1 MPVENLHPLE
11 ALMRER
17 IVVLDGAMGT
27 MVQQYKLA
35 ESDYRGERFKDW
47 KGKDLKGGLELLLLT
62 KPKVID
68 EIHTRYL
75 EAGADIIETNTFSAT
90 TIGLHD
96 FLFQG
101 EPENGRKDPE
111 FFQRVVDDADFVALV
126 QEINISAARIGR
138 HAADTVANET
148 GRRRF
153 VAGSLGPLPVTASL
167 SPDVNDPSFR
177 AVTFDQIRKAY
188 GEQAAALLEGGVD
201 LLMVETIFDTLN
213 AKAAI
218 AAIAELF
225 EKTGK
230 TVPLLISGT
239 VTDLSGRILSG
250 QTVEAFLTSIAHANP
265 LVVGLKCALGPG
277 EMEPYIEELAHGTS
291 KYVSAY
297 PNAGLPDP
305 LSPTGFPE
313 TPESLAPQL
322 EKWARNGWLNIVG
335 GCCGTTPDHIR
346 LIADVVR
353 DCPPRRVESRNLG
366 SARASRAGFGALA
379 ETSAEATTYSKRRL
393 PHFDRPWGKYVVTF
407 STRERCQL
415 TPAERD
421 IVLRSALYGQEHGQ
435 YELYVACVMPDHVH
449 LLFEPQVKDQDST
462 GATVFWSLTEIL
474 QAIKSSTAHR
484 INKADGT
491 TGPIWEK
498 ESFDRLIR
506 SESDLQEKFEY
517 ICRNPW
523 DSAVAEQ
530 GEDYLWLW
538 TPDGSSARA
547 PKTAREAR
555 ALPSDAD
562 SALHLSGLEPL
573 NITPEMGFVVVGERT
588 NITGS
593 PRFSKLILAGDFEA
607 ALAVA
612 RQQVKGGANILD
624 VNMDEGMIDSEASM
638 TKFLNLIG
646 SEPEIARV
654 PMMIDS
660 SKWSVIEAGLKC
672 VQGKP
677 VVNSISLKNGEEEFL
692 RQATLVKRYGAAVI
706 VMAFDESGQADSL
719 QRRIDVC
726 ARAYKLLTERAGI
739 PPNDIIFDPNVLT
752 VATGLEEHR
761 NYAVDFI
768 EAVRWIKSNLRGA
781 RTSGGL
787 SNISFSF
794 RGNNAVREAMHAAFL
809 YHAIQAGLD
818 MAIVNAGQ
826 LAVYEEIEPELKTRV
841 EDVLLNRRDD
851 ATERLVDFAESVKA
865 TEKTPLEKEAWR
877 HAPVEERLSH
887 ALVKG
892 IVDFIEAD
900 TEEARQKSQRPLD
913 VIEGPLMAGMSVV
926 GDLFGAGKMFLP
938 QVVKS
943 ARVMKKAVAYLLPF
957 MEAEKRADAKPQARI
972 VMATVKGDVHDI
984 GKNIVGVVLQCNNY
998 EVIDLGV
1005 MVPAAKIL
1013 ETARERKAD
1022 VIGLSGLITPS
1033 LDEMVHVAQEMEREG
1048 FSLPLLIGGATT
1060 SRAHT
1065 AVKIAQHYRA
1075 STVHVLDASRAV
1087 GVVSTLLSD
1096 ELKGEFDEKTRADYA
1111 RLREEHASKSRE
1123 KKLISLEQAR
1133 ANRTPIDWTAYTP
1146 PKPEF
1151 VGTRVYSSVIP
1162 SEVEGSRDE
1171 TVKITPRDPSTSLRS
1186 AQDDK
1191 VISLDDLMPYIDWSP
1206 FFHTWELRGRYPAI
1220 FDDPVVGT
1228 QARELFDDAQQLLE
1242 RIRSEKLL
1250 TARGVFAFWPAK
1262 AIGDDVKVYS
1272 DQTQTDPLATF
1283 HFLRQQMKKPTDQFN
1298 HCLADYIAPDSVD
1311 YLGGFAVTAGIGA
1324 DELAAKFAAE
1334 HDDYNSILTKAL
1346 ADRLAEAFAEYLHR
1360 EARIAWGFGAEEKL
1374 SQEELL
1380 REKYRGIRP
1389 AAGYPASP
1397 DHTEKNTLF
1406 TLLDAQKTTGIAL
1419 TESFAMHPG
1428 ASVSGLYFSHPDSK
1442 YFGVGKI
1449 GDDQVREYATRKNV
1463 SVEFVEKWL
1472 SPNLDY

>member
-1 MPVENLHPLE
+1 MATENLHPLE
-11 ALMRER
+11 ALMRQR
-17 IVVLDGAMGT
+17 IVLLDGAMGT
-27 MVQQYKLA
+27 MVQQYKLSEA
-35 ESDYRGERFKDW
+35 DYRGERFKVW
-47 KGKDLKGGLELLLLT
+47 KGKDLKGCLELLLLT
-62 KPKVID
+62 KPSAID

-75 EAGADIIETNTFSAT
+75 EAAADIIETNTFSAT

-96 FLFQG
+96 FLFAG
-101 EPENGRKDPE
+101 EPANGRKDPE
-111 FFQRVVDDADFVALV
+111 FFQRVVDDAGFRALV
-126 QEINISAARIGR
+126 TEINLAAARVAR
-138 HAADTVANET
+138 HAAEKVANET
-148 GRRRF
+148 GQRRF
-153 VAGSLGPLPVTASL
+153 VAGSLGPLPVTASI

-177 AVTFDQIRKAY
+177 AVTFDQIRQAY
-188 GEQAAALLEGGVD
+188 AEQAAALLEGGVD

-218 AAIAELF
+218 AAIMELF
-225 EKTGK
+225 EKSGK
-230 TVPLLISGT
+230 RVPLIISGT
-239 VTDLSGRILSG
+239 VTDRSGRILSG
-250 QTVEAFLTSIAHANP
+250 QTVEAFLTSIAHAQP
-265 LVVGLKCALGPG
+265 MVVGLNCALGPG

-291 KYVSAY
+291 LYTSAY

-322 EKWARNGWLNIVG
+322 AKWAKNGWLNIVG

-346 LIADVVR
+346 LIAESVH
-353 DCPPRRVESRNLG
+353 DCAPRKMWERPQ
-366 SARASRAGFGALA
+366 
-379 ETSAEATTYSKRRL
+379 RR
-393 PHFDRPWGKYVVTF
+393 
-407 STRERCQL
+407 
-415 TPAERD
+415 
-421 IVLRSALYGQEHGQ
+421 
-435 YELYVACVMPDHVH
+435 
-449 LLFEPQVKDQDST
+449 DQDR
-462 GATVFWSLTEIL
+462 GTEAPPTL
-474 QAIKSSTAHR
+474 Q
-484 INKADGT
+484 
-491 TGPIWEK
+491 
-498 ESFDRLIR
+498 
-506 SESDLQEKFEY
+506 
-517 ICRNPW
+517 
-523 DSAVAEQ
+523 
-530 GEDYLWLW
+530 
-538 TPDGSSARA
+538 
-547 PKTAREAR
+547 
-555 ALPSDAD
+555 
-562 SALHLSGLEPL
+562 LSGLEPL

-624 VNMDEGMIDSEASM
+624 VNMDEGMIDSEAAM
-638 TKFLNLIG
+638 TRFLNLIG

-672 VQGKP
+672 VQGKA

-692 RQATLVKRYGAAVI
+692 RQAALVRQYGAAMI

-726 ARAYKLLTERAGI
+726 ARAYQLLTGHAGV

-768 EAVRWIKSNLRGA
+768 EAVRWIKANLPGA

-794 RGNNAVREAMHAAFL
+794 RGNNAVREAMHSAFL
-809 YHAIQAGLD
+809 FHAIQVGLD

-826 LAVYEEIEPELKTRV
+826 LAVYEEIEPDLKTRV

-865 TEKTPLEKEAWR
+865 SEKTPIEKEAWR

-900 TEEARQKSQRPLD
+900 TEEARAKSKRPLD

-957 MEAEKRADAKPQARI
+957 MEAEKDANAKPQARI

-1087 GVVSTLLSD
+1087 GVVSNLLSE
-1096 ELKGEFDEKTRADYA
+1096 ELRDDFDAKTRADYA
-1111 RLREEHASKSRE
+1111 RLREEHASRSRE
-1123 KKLISLEQAR
+1123 KKLVTLEQAR
-1133 ANRTPIDWTAYTP
+1133 ANRTPVDWSSYTP
-1146 PKPEF
+1146 SKPEF
-1151 VGTRVYSSVIP
+1151 LGTRVYASDLAP
-1162 SEVEGSRDE
+1162 GSAGCQPAVAGSLPATSDNALRQTDASRQAAE
-1171 TVKITPRDPSTSLRS
+1171 TDRLAACAPQKRAITLETLVPL
-1186 AQDDK
+1186 
-1191 VISLDDLMPYIDWSP
+1191 IDWSP

-1220 FDDPVVGT
+1220 FDDPVVGH
-1228 QARELFDDAQQLLE
+1228 QARELFDDAQLLLDK
-1242 RIRSEKLL
+1242 IRSEKLL
-1250 TARGVFAFWPAK
+1250 TARGVYAFWPAK
-1262 AIGDDVKVYS
+1262 AVGDDVEVFT
-1272 DQTQTDPLATF
+1272 DDTRATQLATF
-1283 HFLRQQMKKPTDQFN
+1283 RFLRQQMKKPSGQFN
-1298 HCLADYIAPDSVD
+1298 HCLADFIATESSD

-1334 HDDYNSILTKAL
+1334 HDDYNAILTKAL
-1346 ADRLAEAFAEYLHR
+1346 ADRLAEAFAEFLHR
-1360 EARIAWGFGAEEKL
+1360 EVRIAWGFGRDEKL

-1380 REKYRGIRP
+1380 RENYRGIRP

-1397 DHTEKNTLF
+1397 DHTEKSTLF
-1406 TLLDAQKTTGIAL
+1406 RLLDAEKATGITL
-1419 TESFAMHPG
+1419 TESYAMHPG

-1449 GDDQVREYATRKNV
+1449 GGDQVRDYAARKDE
-1463 SVEFVEKWL
+1463 SVEYIEKWL
-1472 SPNLDY
+1472 APNLDY